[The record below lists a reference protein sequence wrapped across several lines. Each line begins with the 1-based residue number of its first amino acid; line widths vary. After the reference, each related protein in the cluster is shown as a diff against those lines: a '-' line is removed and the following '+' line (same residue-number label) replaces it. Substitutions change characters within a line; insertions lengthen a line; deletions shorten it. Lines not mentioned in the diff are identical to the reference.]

1 LNAKLVAPWYSHTNH
16 IDKLEDQLKDKA
28 NATNIELLAKDL
40 SKNLSLDNNEVTSS
54 SAPIRYLLDF
64 TLNRF
69 CRWLR
74 ILGIDSVLETEQ
86 EEKLRTKDG
95 SLYVSGHNQEE
106 TKLGESLT
114 NAILLFS

>member
-1 LNAKLVAPWYSHTNH
+1 LNAKLAAPWYSPTNL
-16 IDKLEDQLKDKA
+16 IDKLKDKPP
-28 NATNIELLAKDL
+28 ATDTELLANDL
-40 SKNLSLDNNEVTSS
+40 SKALSLDNNELTSS

-74 ILGIDSVLETEQ
+74 ILGIDSVIETEQ

-95 SLYVSGHNQEE
+95 SLYVSDHQQEE
-106 TKLGESLT
+106 TQLGVANKCKSVV
-114 NAILLFS
+114 S

>member
-1 LNAKLVAPWYSHTNH
+1 LNAKLAAPWYSHTNL
-16 IDKLEDQLKDKA
+16 IDKVNDIPPATDTEMLA
-28 NATNIELLAKDL
+28 NDL
-40 SKNLSLDNNEVTSS
+40 SKQLSLDNNEVTSS

-95 SLYVSGHNQEE
+95 SLYVSGHKQEE
-106 TKLGESLT
+106 TQLGVSDKCK
-114 NAILLFS
+114 SVVS